1 MKYTAVSESEISEI
15 VLRHLS
21 RPSTEEMLSHI
32 KELLEEYKSD
42 GWTLTEIWKIL
53 IKLDVSKKPAK
64 YFNELSKAVY
74 EESKKDE

>member
-1 MKYTAVSESEISEI
+1 
-15 VLRHLS
+15 
-21 RPSTEEMLSHI
+21 MLSHI